1 MATLTRVLR
10 HLRSAQQ
17 RLKSELQRVETALN
31 ALSGLGGR
39 GPGRPP
45 GGKGR
50 RRGKMSAAG
59 RARIAAAQRA
69 RWAKIRA
76 QKRATRK

>member
-1 MATLTRVLR
+1 MANLTSVLR

-17 RLKSELQRVETALN
+17 RLKSELQRVETALD
-31 ALSGLGGR
+31 ALAGLGGR

-45 GGKGR
+45 GSKAER
-50 RRGKMSAAG
+50 RR
-59 RARIAAAQRA
+59 RARIAAAQKA

-76 QKRATRK
+76 QKNTKK